1 MSFSENC
8 RRCSVKVDNGTGVLV
23 SPNTEEYSYILT
35 AKHNLY
41 HDYENKKC
49 TEPKDSIKLVAYDES
64 IKLSLLK
71 IYELDECN
79 RDIAILKIKKVD
91 IYSPKI
97 FLNKIKIG
105 DEVFLYGYPENRRK
119 DKYTKE
125 EQTPVLK
132 LEVLDPQETNE
143 IIVKNDEYY
152 EKKDINGYSGGGVFK
167 NINDESYLVG
177 IEFRMDFNDKSKEQ
191 NNTRLRFFSIKAF
204 DEIVDKYNDELVYLD
219 DTKNFNKKY
228 NVEDTVIDLGNT
240 KSIIL
245 KTVPVEVDGKIL
257 NVSIYPV
264 TIEEYDL
271 FCKSKKYKI
280 PYGNNLKKNKKP
292 VINIDWN
299 KANEYCIWLKEKSN
313 KNYRLPSAKDWEF
326 ISLLNMPDKN
336 LQDYIVCREDF
347 KKNPKIAKVGS
358 KKSGKLNIFDMP
370 GNIYEWCFDNSNNE
384 KIIKGS
390 TYNTSLKNI
399 DVCKS
404 ESKRVDYYSNRLGF
418 RIVF

>member
-1 MSFSENC
+1 MSFSKKC
-8 RRCSVKVDNGTGVLV
+8 RHCSVKVEKGTGVLV

-41 HDYENKKC
+41 YDYENKKC

-79 RDIAILKIKKVD
+79 RDIAILKIEKVD

-264 TIEEYDL
+264 TFEEYDL
-271 FCKSKKYKI
+271 FCEDKGI
-280 PYGNNLKKNKKP
+280 DTPIVRRWGRIKKP
-292 VINIDWN
+292 VTNIDWYDTM
-299 KANEYCIWLKEKSN
+299 KYCSWLSEKDT
-313 KNYRLPSAKDWEF
+313 KIYRLPTLEEWK
-326 ISLLNMPDKN
+326 
-336 LQDYIVCREDF
+336 
-347 KKNPKIAKVGS
+347 KIAEANIPKDSLSQYNVYYD
-358 KKSGKLNIFDMP
+358 KEKPCDVDSGEGGLLGLYHMY
-370 GNIYEWCFDNSNNE
+370 GNVDEWCKNQ
-384 KIIKGS
+384 ILMGGS
-390 TYNTSLKNI
+390 FLDTTIEELTRETPSAPEHSHVSI
-399 DVCKS
+399 
-404 ESKRVDYYSNRLGF
+404 GF
-418 RIVF
+418 RIIIEIN